1 MGQYQKQY
9 QSFPKD
15 ERAILAQLVEGS
27 DQEQRE
33 WALSEYSRI
42 RASKR
47 LYQQRRGEDDRW
59 RRSMLAIHV
68 PFDYAQA
75 VTDRAR
81 AQGMS
86 VYQWLRKAIDAALEG
101 QSTAEKGIE

>member
-1 MGQYQKQY
+1 
-9 QSFPKD
+9 
-15 ERAILAQLVEGS
+15 
-27 DQEQRE
+27 
-33 WALSEYSRI
+33 
-42 RASKR
+42 
-47 LYQQRRGEDDRW
+47 
-59 RRSMLAIHV
+59 MLAIHV

-75 VTDRAR
+75 VADRAR